1 MQNECQVLRKS
12 IRTAKENRRYRLHQ
26 KLRKAG
32 VRFSA
37 NIKTVFVPYDD
48 DLQNRDIKELQK
60 IYNYQIQF
68 EI

>member
-32 VRFSA
+32 VRFTS

-48 DLQNRDIKELQK
+48 DLQNEDIKELQK
-60 IYNYQIQF
+60 VYNYQIQF

>member
-32 VRFSA
+32 VRFTS
-37 NIKTVFVPYDD
+37 NIKTVFVPYDH
-48 DLQNRDIKELQK
+48 DLQNEDIKELQK
-60 IYNYQIQF
+60 VYNYQIQF